1 MITLIFRPIRQQI
14 NGIVMAA
21 GGSEDTRYWEKVYDS
36 PPQKKTNLD
45 SLFIVKNFSKSGC

>member
-36 PPQKKTNLD
+36 PPKKTNLD